1 MTESRRVIPVAGAP
15 RRAVN
20 INALSQK
27 VEVDNRISLHYYYRI
42 ADNLLRQAS
51 IYREEKNLIDLYII
65 LLRFSSL
72 ICETI
77 PSHRDYQLLLP
88 KQKATF
94 RKKLLDVVNELEALK
109 PMVQHQIDEING
121 EHMYQT
127 DANEGSNCY
136 DSDFVRKHP
145 PSSPSTMQSVSQ
157 LLHKQTIERSQVL
170 PPDRQMDTLFRKLT
184 LNTPYPKEE
193 TLSRHS
199 ILGPNGLRGQWAGPI
214 TGIRVQ
220 YPRNI
225 DLEHSGMPGVNQM
238 QSHEIGT
245 YSESN
250 SKGRNSDMD
259 SVLSLDDGSW
269 SVTEEES
276 HSFKTDAAKEN
287 YFQLNIRQPSTP
299 PVLAEVWPEV
309 HPISPSKVA
318 DPRPGLP
325 KLPQE
330 GDSKSYQKLHVHP
343 ISPSKVADPRP
354 GLPKLPQEGDSKSYQ
369 KLHVEVIWTDKH
381 GNILRDVTWKCQTT
395 DEEEIF
401 NIQDERSLFP
411 LGWIHVFLLLILH
424 PASKKMTRSYDQ
436 HRNTYYS
443 IYLKTPPSQKEDAHY
458 PFLDSIAQRS
468 NPIRI
473 DHERGVLCIVIATSA
488 SKLPALSRVY
498 KRDT

>member
-1 MTESRRVIPVAGAP
+1 MMTESRRVIPVAGAP

-127 DANEGSNCY
+127 DAQGSNCY

-330 GDSKSYQKLHVHP
+330 GDSKSYQKLHVP
-343 ISPSKVADPRP
+343 VQM
-354 GLPKLPQEGDSKSYQ
+354 LECFLKLAE
-369 KLHVEVIWTDKH
+369 
-381 GNILRDVTWKCQTT
+381 
-395 DEEEIF
+395 
-401 NIQDERSLFP
+401 
-411 LGWIHVFLLLILH
+411 
-424 PASKKMTRSYDQ
+424 A
-436 HRNTYYS
+436 NT
-443 IYLKTPPSQKEDAHY
+443 LKNLETC
-458 PFLDSIAQRS
+458 
-468 NPIRI
+468 
-473 DHERGVLCIVIATSA
+473 GVLAGLLDVCGHNTNN
-488 SKLPALSRVY
+488 SK
-498 KRDT
+498 

>member
-145 PSSPSTMQSVSQ
+145 PSSPSTMQ

-330 GDSKSYQKLHVHP
+330 GDSKSYQKLHV
-343 ISPSKVADPRP
+343 
-354 GLPKLPQEGDSKSYQ
+354 
-369 KLHVEVIWTDKH
+369 EVIWTDKH

-411 LGWIHVFLLLILH
+411 LGWIHTHPTQTCFMSSIDLH
-424 PASKKMTRSYDQ
+424 THYSYQIMLPEAIAIVMAPTDTDRK
-436 HRNTYYS
+436 HGIFHLSDPSGVTVIRNC
-443 IYLKTPPSQKEDAHY
+443 Q
-458 PFLDSIAQRS
+458 
-468 NPIRI
+468 
-473 DHERGVLCIVIATSA
+473 ERGFHPHEEPSDGSPIYEHCSHVFMNTNIKFDVVDLR
-488 SKLPALSRVY
+488 SK
-498 KRDT
+498 